1 MDHGANCAVSGHECG
16 CGSASCGGADVM
28 PYGGAVNPLAVIS
41 RPRSGFADEAAAPRV
56 AGGLAAVV
64 ATGLVSLATGAAANA
79 LVGGG
84 TSGLAV
90 ALSLPVLFVVY
101 WLLQAWLVDGAAAM
115 VGRSRNRRSYLAV
128 SGYAFPP
135 LAVYGVLSLVE
146 ALLLHF
152 GAGAGP
158 PAASAVAWLT
168 LPVLAWFIVLSVLAI
183 QAVYDLPALN
193 ALAFAL
199 LPIAAL
205 TAALL
210 IVSLALGA
218 LHTANVI

>member
-1 MDHGANCAVSGHECG
+1 LNCAAH
-16 CGSASCGGADVM
+16 AM
-28 PYGGAVNPLAVIS
+28 PYGGVVNPMAVV
-41 RPRSGFADEAAAPRV
+41 RHPRSGFAGEAAAPRV
-56 AGGLAAVV
+56 TGGLAAVV
-64 ATGLVSLATGAAANA
+64 VTGVISLLTGAAANA
-79 LVGGG
+79 LVSGGS
-84 TSGLAV
+84 SGLVV
-90 ALSLPVLFVVY
+90 ALSLPALFVAY
-101 WLLQAWLVDGAAAM
+101 WLLQAWLVDAAAVL
-115 VGRSRNRRSYLAV
+115 VGRSRNRRAYLAV
-128 SGYAFPP
+128 SGYAFPA

-152 GAGAGP
+152 GSGAGP
-158 PAASAVAWLT
+158 PAASAVAWAT

-193 ALAFAL
+193 ALAFVL

-210 IVSLALGA
+210 VVSLALGA

>member
-1 MDHGANCAVSGHECG
+1 MNCAAH
-16 CGSASCGGADVM
+16 AM
-28 PYGGAVNPLAVIS
+28 PYGGVVNPVVIV
-41 RPRSGFADEAAAPRV
+41 RHPRSGFAGEAAAPRV

-64 ATGLVSLATGAAANA
+64 VTGVVSLLTGAAANA
-79 LVGGG
+79 LVSGGP
-84 TSGLAV
+84 SGLVV
-90 ALSLPVLFVVY
+90 ALLLPALFVAY
-101 WLLQAWLVDGAAAM
+101 WLLQAWLVDAAAVL
-115 VGRSRNRRSYLAV
+115 VGRSRNRRAYLAV
-128 SGYAFPP
+128 SAYAFPP

-152 GAGAGP
+152 GSGAGP
-158 PAASAVAWLT
+158 PAASAVAWAT

-193 ALAFAL
+193 ALAFVL

-210 IVSLALGA
+210 IVSVALGA

>member
-1 MDHGANCAVSGHECG
+1 
-16 CGSASCGGADVM
+16 M
-28 PYGGAVNPLAVIS
+28 PYGGVVNPLAVV
-41 RPRSGFADEAAAPRV
+41 RHPRSAFAGQAAAPRV

-64 ATGLVSLATGAAANA
+64 ATGLVSLATGAPANA

-84 TSGLAV
+84 PSGLVV
-90 ALSLPVLFVVY
+90 ALALPALFVAY
-101 WLLQAWLVDGAAAM
+101 WLLQAWLVDAAAVL
-115 VGRSRNRRSYLAV
+115 VGRSRQRRSYLAV

-135 LAVYGVLSLVE
+135 LALYGVLSLVE

-152 GAGAGP
+152 GSAAGP
-158 PAASAVAWLT
+158 AAASAVAWAS

-193 ALAFAL
+193 ALAFVL

-210 IVSLALGA
+210 IVSVALGA

>member
-1 MDHGANCAVSGHECG
+1 
-16 CGSASCGGADVM
+16 M
-28 PYGGAVNPLAVIS
+28 PYGGVVNPVAVV
-41 RPRSGFADEAAAPRV
+41 RHPRSAFADEAAAPRV
-56 AGGLAAVV
+56 TGGLAAVV
-64 ATGLVSLATGAAANA
+64 VTGVISLLTGAAANA
-79 LVGGG
+79 LVSGGP
-84 TSGLAV
+84 SGLVV
-90 ALSLPVLFVVY
+90 ALLLPALFVAY
-101 WLLQAWLVDGAAAM
+101 WLLQAWLVDAAAVL
-115 VGRSRNRRSYLAV
+115 VGRSRNRRAYLAV

-152 GAGAGP
+152 GSGTGP
-158 PAASAVAWLT
+158 PAASAVAWAT

-210 IVSLALGA
+210 IVSVALGA

>member
-1 MDHGANCAVSGHECG
+1 
-16 CGSASCGGADVM
+16 M
-28 PYGGAVNPLAVIS
+28 PYGGVVNPVAVV
-41 RPRSGFADEAAAPRV
+41 RHPRSAFADEAAAPRV
-56 AGGLAAVV
+56 TGGLAAVLV
-64 ATGLVSLATGAAANA
+64 TGVISLLTGAAANA
-79 LVGGG
+79 LVSGP
-84 TSGLAV
+84 SGLVV
-90 ALSLPVLFVVY
+90 ALSLPALFVAY
-101 WLLQAWLVDGAAAM
+101 WLLQAWLVDAAAVL
-115 VGRSRNRRSYLAV
+115 VGRSRNRRAYLAV

-152 GAGAGP
+152 GSGAGP
-158 PAASAVAWLT
+158 PAASAVAWAT

-193 ALAFAL
+193 ALAFVL

-210 IVSLALGA
+210 IVSVALGA

>member
-1 MDHGANCAVSGHECG
+1 VTSNGTAHA
-16 CGSASCGGADVM
+16 M
-28 PYGGAVNPLAVIS
+28 PYGGDVHPLAVIR
-41 RPRSGFADEAAAPRV
+41 RPRSGFDAEAAAPRV
-56 AGGLAAVV
+56 VGGLAAVV
-64 ATGLVSLATGAAANA
+64 VTGLVSLVTGAAANA
-79 LVGGG
+79 LVSGGP
-84 TSGLAV
+84 SGLVV
-90 ALSLPVLFVVY
+90 ALLLPALFVAY
-101 WLLQAWLVDGAAAM
+101 WLLQAWLVDAAAAM
-115 VGRSRNRRSYLAV
+115 VGRSRNRRAYLAV

-135 LAVYGVLSLVE
+135 LAVYGVLSLAE
-146 ALLLHF
+146 ALLLHV
-152 GAGAGP
+152 GGGAGP

-218 LHTANVI
+218 LHTASVI